1 MIKFIKHFKT
11 GFSLIEIILS
21 ITLSM
26 ILIVAPFM
34 VYKKSMKIIILIQQ
48 LNNYYALYPRPEGH
62 GFMELF
68 G

>member
-21 ITLSM
+21 ITVSM

-34 VYKKSMKIIILIQQ
+34 VYKKID
-48 LNNYYALYPRPEGH
+48 
-62 GFMELF
+62 
-68 G
+68 